1 MHEMPKN
8 LFVMWEKILLKVDEM
23 SPFQKVIQ
31 VGAWTITGYA
41 LLLLFLQDVFL
52 ALDLVSR
59 MVIAILVSLM
69 VYFYVFFLVYVLLR
83 LAGVGV
89 PEEKYGTVL
98 FFSVTTTLFTTL
110 MCVTAYA
117 FFMLIQLL
125 QWSYRVQFTDMVFY
139 YLSILIFFP
148 LLLSVYKVMWWK
160 KDFRFVD

>member
-1 MHEMPKN
+1 
-8 LFVMWEKILLKVDEM
+8 MWEKILLKVDEM

-59 MVIAILVSLM
+59 IVVAILVSLM
-69 VYFYVFFLVYVLLR
+69 VYFYVFFLVYTLLR

-98 FFSVTTTLFTTL
+98 FFSVTTTLFTTIL
-110 MCVTAYA
+110 CVTGYA
-117 FFMLIQLL
+117 FFMLTHLL
-125 QWSYRVQFTDMVFY
+125 QWGYRVQDIDIVSY
-139 YLSILIFFP
+139 YLLVMIFFP
-148 LLLSVYKVMWWK
+148 LLTSVYKVMWWK
-160 KDFRFVD
+160 KDFKFVG